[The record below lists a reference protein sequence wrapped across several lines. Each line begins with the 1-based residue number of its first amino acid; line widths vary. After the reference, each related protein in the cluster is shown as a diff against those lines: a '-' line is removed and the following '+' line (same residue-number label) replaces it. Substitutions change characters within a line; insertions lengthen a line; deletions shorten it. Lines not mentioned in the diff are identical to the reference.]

1 MIDRLYK
8 LSGQEQKVI
17 KITAFDLQLN
27 PASTGLRFHKLD
39 RSENSLSRCY
49 VDRHDD
55 AYAWASRRKKDR
67 LKLVQY

>member
-1 MIDRLYK
+1 MEFRIADTFTDRLYK

-39 RSENSLSRCY
+39 RLLLKQLPPPIP
-49 VDRHDD
+49 HLPIK
-55 AYAWASRRKKDR
+55 RR
-67 LKLVQY
+67 LP